1 MQRFLCTL
9 LLFLP
14 LTLLAQITGT
24 VRGTIVEAESQF
36 PVPLATVELQ
46 VDSTLYQLT
55 SGIDGTFEFED
66 IAVGRHTLTV
76 NLMGFSH
83 YERSNVIVNSGK
95 ETILQV
101 ELQASIME
109 VGTAEIGATKNP
121 TEVMNEMATVSA
133 RAFTVAETD
142 RYAGSRGDPARMA
155 SNFAGVQGADDS
167 RNDIVVRGNSP
178 QGVLWRVEGVDI
190 PNPNHFAIPGTA
202 GGPVAILNN
211 KFLSNSD
218 FFTGAFPAEFGNS
231 TAGVFDLR
239 LRNGNR
245 NTHEFSAQF
254 GFLGTELLA
263 EGPLSK
269 SKGHSYLGMYRYS
282 TVEMFSALGID
293 IGTSAVPKYQDAA
306 FKVNLMGKSGS
317 TLALWGMGGKSSVD
331 ILISNQL
338 SPERNIFGENDRDQ
352 YFRSQMGLMGAT
364 WSKPFNANTYLR
376 TTLAHGIDVQDS
388 YHEQVFR
395 HLKPDNTYKVDSIL
409 PIMTYRFVQ
418 QKTTL
423 SSALNKKFNRKL
435 SLRTGGSVDLYGWQF
450 TDSIADRVE
459 GTATWGQWQRRWDAN
474 EVSAMVQAFAQL
486 KWRPAERL
494 TLVAGWHAQA
504 LTLNN
509 SISPFEPRLGGTF
522 TINKKQRLSFGLG
535 QHSQM
540 QPGYMYFYGNQED
553 ENGELIAHNRDM
565 GFSRSRHA
573 VLGYDI
579 QLSSKL
585 SAKAEVYYQQL
596 YDIPVTAVASSFSMI
611 NAGSGFARQFPDRL
625 ENSGSGR
632 NYGLEM
638 TLVRSFDKG
647 LFFMLTGSVFN
658 ALYTGS
664 DGVERNVE
672 FNGKYAWNALTSK
685 EWKLSEGTSFVSGI
699 KLTGLGGRWYGEVD
713 EEASNSAREIVWVD
727 STRNSLQFAPYFRAD
742 VKLNFKFNREKAT
755 HEVGID
761 LVNVTGRKNLL
772 KLTYAPDESGEG
784 QSSIREEYQL
794 GFLPVFFYRIDF

>member
-1 MQRFLCTL
+1 MVRLVCIL
-9 LLFLP
+9 LVLIP
-14 LTLLAQITGT
+14 TSLLAQVTGT
-24 VRGTIVEAESQF
+24 VRGTVVEAESQF
-36 PVPLATVELQ
+36 PVPMVTVELQ
-46 VDSTLYQLT
+46 IDTTINQMT
-55 SGIDGTFEFED
+55 GGIDGDFKFEN
-66 IAVGRHTLTV
+66 ITVGRHTLIISAI
-76 NLMGFSH
+76 GF
-83 YERSNVIVNSGK
+83 ETLVRSNIIVNSGK
-95 ETILQV
+95 ETILAL
-101 ELQASIME
+101 ELQESVLE
-109 VGTAEIGATKNP
+109 VGTAEVAASSRP
-121 TEVMNEMATVSA
+121 TDVMNEMATVSA

-178 QGVLWRVEGVDI
+178 QGVLWRVEGIDI

-331 ILISNQL
+331 ILISNQT

-352 YFRSQMGLMGAT
+352 YFRSKMGLTGAT
-364 WSKPFNANTYLR
+364 WSKPFNSSTYLR
-376 TTLAHGIDVQDS
+376 TTLAHGVDIQDS

-395 HLKPDNTYKVDSIL
+395 HLEADNTYQVDSIL
-409 PIMTYRFVQ
+409 PIMTYQFVQ
-418 QKTTL
+418 HKTSL
-423 SSALNKKFNRKL
+423 SSALNKKFNRKV
-435 SLRTGGSVDLYGWQF
+435 SLRTGAIIDLYGWQF
-450 TDSIADRVE
+450 TDSIADRTPGSE
-459 GTATWGQWQRRWDAN
+459 SWGQWQRRWDAD
-474 EVSAMVQAFAQL
+474 EASAMVQAFAQI
-486 KWRPAERL
+486 KWRPAEKW
-494 TLVAGWHAQA
+494 TVVAGWHMQH
-504 LTLNN
+504 LTLNG
-509 SISPFEPRLGGTF
+509 SSSLFEPRLGTTF
-522 TINKKQRLSFGLG
+522 AINEKQRLSFGLG

-540 QPGYMYFYGNQED
+540 QPGYMYFYGNETD
-553 ENGELIAHNRDM
+553 ENDDLVAHNKDM
-565 GFSRSRHA
+565 GFSRSQHA
-573 VLGYDI
+573 VMGYDV
-579 QLSSKL
+579 QFGKRL
-585 SAKAEVYYQQL
+585 SAKAEVYYQRL

-611 NAGSGFARQFPDRL
+611 NAGSGFARQFPDAL
-625 ENSGSGR
+625 ENTGSGR
-632 NYGLEM
+632 NYGLEL

-647 LFFMLTGSVFN
+647 LFFMATGSVFN

-672 FNGKYAWNALTSK
+672 FNGKYAWNLLGSK
-685 EWKLSEGTSFVSGI
+685 EWKLNHGTSFVSGL

-713 EEASNSAREIVWVD
+713 EEASNLAREIVWD
-727 STRNSLQFAPYFRAD
+727 EETRNTLQFDPYFRAD

-755 HEVGID
+755 HEVGMD
-761 LVNVTGRKNLL
+761 LVNITGRKNIL
-772 KLTYAPDESGEG
+772 KLTYAPDESEDGG
-784 QSSIREEYQL
+784 SSIREEYQL